1 MFNIH
6 RNTKPETSFISPLE
20 GLENSELL
28 LACDSNNLLMAA
40 TVYNLGFSPIPFEFT
55 SKKVQNIAQYGFAT
69 YNILI
74 PFHLTQIGNYRSVV
88 SYEKDTKAE
97 FGFSQY
103 DHSSSEIQYAHKIV
117 DNLGS
122 PYYPDYNP

>member
-6 RNTKPETSFISPLE
+6 RYTKPESSFISPLK

-28 LACDSNNLLMAA
+28 LACDSNSLLMAA
-40 TVYNLGFSPIPFEFT
+40 NVYNLGFSPIPFEFT

-74 PFHLTQIGNYRSVV
+74 PFHLTQIDNYRSVV

-97 FGFSQY
+97 FVFGQY
-103 DHSSSEIQYAHKIV
+103 DHSSSEIGYANKFV

-122 PYYPDYNP
+122 PLYPDYNP